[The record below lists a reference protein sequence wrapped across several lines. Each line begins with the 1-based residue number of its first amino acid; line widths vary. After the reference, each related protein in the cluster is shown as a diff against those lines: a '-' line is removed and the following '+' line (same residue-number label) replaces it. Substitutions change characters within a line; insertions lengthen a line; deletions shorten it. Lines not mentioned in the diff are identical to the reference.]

1 MTKSE
6 NLHVTGILRR
16 GFLGAIAGFVSLG
29 LSASFAHAEDRS
41 NWPKSFSVG
50 TASQGGTYFV
60 YGSGWTNLA
69 AETLGIPGGAEVT
82 AGPVQNAALVQT
94 GDLDFA
100 MVTMGPAVD
109 AINGKSELAPGLK
122 HDKIRAIFP
131 MYKTAFHIM
140 TLKGSGIDSFDKIP
154 DDATVGFGP
163 VGGTPGTYWPRFFKT
178 LGKENVTVR
187 NGGAADLAGQLQDG
201 LIDVYTWAAGIPF
214 PAFSQVE
221 AQADVNFFG
230 LTEEQ
235 AKKIAAEH
243 PVSEFT
249 IPKGTYPSQAEDHA
263 SVSMWNFA
271 IANADLPDDFV
282 YAVVDAV
289 MSNNPKMLDIHKAS
303 VESLPE
309 NFDKNQFIPWHPGAV
324 KWFEEN
330 GFDIDASLGG

>member
-1 MTKSE
+1 MT
-6 NLHVTGILRR
+6 NYTNITGILRR
-16 GFLGAIAGFVSLG
+16 TFLGTVAGFFAFG
-29 LSASFAHAEDRS
+29 LSASVVSAEDRS
-41 NWPKSFSVG
+41 KWPQSFSVG

-60 YGSGWTNLA
+60 YGSGWTNMV
-69 AETLGIPGGAEVT
+69 AEALGVTGGAEVT

-122 HDKIRAIFP
+122 HDNIRAIFP
-131 MYKTAFHIM
+131 MYKTGFHIM
-140 TLKGSGIDSFDKIP
+140 TLKSSGIDSFDSIP

-163 VGGTPGTYWPRFFKT
+163 VGGTPGTYWPRFFNT
-178 LGKENVTVR
+178 LGKGDVTVR

-201 LIDVYTWAAGIPF
+201 LIDVYTWAAGVPF

-235 AKKIAAEH
+235 AKKIVDEH

-249 IPKGTYPSQAEDHA
+249 IPKGTYPSQTEDHA

-271 IANADLPDDFV
+271 IARADLPDDFV

-289 MSNNPKMLDIHKAS
+289 MKNNPKMLDIHKAA
-303 VESLPE
+303 VETIPE
-309 NFDKNQFIPWHPGAV
+309 NFDKNKFIPWHPGAV

-330 GFDIDASLGG
+330 GFDIDPALGG